1 LSRETTYIPVY
12 RQLIETAGKGFELL
26 DIQSQEQMREFIV
39 TNQDPGG
46 AFTDRSNKPDL
57 YYSLFG
63 VWLSEAAGLSNC
75 IEKHRRF
82 IEGLDEKL
90 IDRNKVDIY
99 IFILIR
105 LIMIGKEK
113 SRPSVLNLLSLLSG
127 KGKEINLVYRVFF
140 FLLIYD
146 AAYKNKGLM
155 KSLAYLPLKLASP
168 PTTYPCSNIAAII
181 IAKNYAGIN
190 TSGDAN
196 LLMKYF
202 REGDGFMVFPDAD
215 VADLL
220 STAVSL
226 FSLKKSGA
234 DLRLLAPDCL
244 GFINDNF
251 REGAFV
257 SGDGDEIR
265 DLEYTFYGLLALGSL
280 NDY

>member
-1 LSRETTYIPVY
+1 MSRETTYIPVY
-12 RQLIETAGKGFELL
+12 RQLIDTARRGFELL
-26 DIQSQEQMREFIV
+26 DDRSQEQVLEFIV
-39 TNQDPGG
+39 ASQDPSGS
-46 AFTDRSNKPDL
+46 FTDRSKTPDM

-63 VWLSEAAGLSNC
+63 VWLSKALGLKDC
-75 IEKHRRF
+75 IEKHRSF
-82 IEGLDEKL
+82 VSGLDPKL
-90 IDRNKVDIY
+90 INRNKVDIY

-105 LIMIGKEK
+105 LILMGKDK
-113 SRPSVLNLLSLLSG
+113 SRPSALSMLSLLSG
-127 KGKEINLVYRVFF
+127 KGKEINLVYRMFF

-146 AAYKNKGLM
+146 AAYNHKGLM
-155 KSLAYLPLKLASP
+155 KLLAYLPLTILSP
-168 PTTYPCSNIAAII
+168 STACPCSNIAAII

-202 REGDGFMVFPDAD
+202 REGDGFMVFPDAESS
-215 VADLL
+215 DLL

-234 DLRLLAPDCL
+234 DLRLLVPDCL
-244 GFINDNF
+244 GFINDTY

-280 NDY
+280 N